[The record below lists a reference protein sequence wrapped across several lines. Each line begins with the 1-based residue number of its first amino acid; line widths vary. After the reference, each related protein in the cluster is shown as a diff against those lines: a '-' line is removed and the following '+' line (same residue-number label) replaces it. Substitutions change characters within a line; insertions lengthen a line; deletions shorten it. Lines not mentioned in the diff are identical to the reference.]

1 MSDQTLP
8 MEDLQEKEPRQEQPG
23 KNQNSER
30 ITFGDIVNMVLYI
43 AIVLLLTYLFL
54 AFVGQR
60 TVVSGSS
67 MESTLHDGDQLLV
80 DKLSYHIRD
89 PKRFEIVVFPYQYE
103 EDTYYIKR
111 VIGLPG
117 ETVRIDLDGNIYI
130 DGEIL
135 AENYGREVIL
145 NPGLAADP
153 VTLGADEYFVMGDN
167 RNNST
172 DSRFENVGPIKR
184 DDIIGRAILRVYPF
198 QTIKVLTVNSK

>member
-1 MSDQTLP
+1 MSDHTFE
-8 MEDLQEKEPRQEQPG
+8 MEDLEEKQQREP
-23 KNQNSER
+23 NNSER
-30 ITFGDIVNMVLYI
+30 ITFGDIINMVLYI
-43 AIVLLLTYLFL
+43 AVVLLLTYLFL
-54 AFVGQR
+54 AYVGQR

-80 DKLSYHIRD
+80 DKLSYHIRE

-130 DGEIL
+130 NGEIL
-135 AENYGREVIL
+135 AENYGRETIL

-153 VTLGADEYFVMGDN
+153 ITLGKDEYFVMGDN

-172 DSRFENVGPIKR
+172 DSRFENVGPIKS
-184 DDIIGRAILRVYPF
+184 DDIIGRALLRVYPF
-198 QTIKVLTVNSK
+198 QTIKSLTVKEQ